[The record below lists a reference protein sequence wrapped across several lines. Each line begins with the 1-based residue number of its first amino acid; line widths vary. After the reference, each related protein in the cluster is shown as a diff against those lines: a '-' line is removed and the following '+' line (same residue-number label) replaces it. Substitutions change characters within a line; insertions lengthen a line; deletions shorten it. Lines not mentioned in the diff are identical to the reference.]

1 MTGLLSKLHL
11 PLGLRRRRL
20 RTLAGRRRFRPPSRL
35 PPGTAEQYLSLP
47 GSGARNGSDLRTYE
61 KNGGGV
67 PGYGELSV
75 YGGLLR
81 AGSVGRP
88 RSLHHHSGRRLR
100 PLVPGR
106 RSGGGSVKKNCG
118 SLRGP
123 QFLTFR

>member
-61 KNGGGV
+61 KEGVEYLDTESYRCMEASSAPALWGG
-67 PGYGELSV
+67 PGAYTTIQADGCARW
-75 YGGLLR
+75 YR
-81 AGSVGRP
+81 VGD
-88 RSLHHHSGRRLR
+88 LAADL
-100 PLVPGR
+100 
-106 RSGGGSVKKNCG
+106 
-118 SLRGP
+118 
-123 QFLTFR
+123 